1 MKRKNMISMVTS
13 LALVGVVA
21 VGGTLALLTEKSND
35 VTNTFSVGSAYQT
48 DALTLDEVAVKRD
61 TNLNNYGGY
70 VANPAADPT
79 RVQDGN
85 KYEDLVAKTTL
96 EKDPTFHLV
105 ANSPDSWIVAKVT
118 GIEAL
123 KRQGV
128 VIMGTTPAEE
138 GVASVSLAEGYAWV
152 KLNPDD
158 GTTTP
163 VADYANLTDGYYVF
177 NEKVVGGA
185 STDALFTNMYVKST
199 VNRPA
204 GAEPME
210 LTSIEV
216 TGVAVEALN
225 DTWAE
230 DSAAVIAQIKAD
242 KDLGDFFPAQ
252 G

>member
-35 VTNTFSVGSAYQT
+35 VTNTFSVGNAYQE

-61 TNLNNYGGY
+61 TGLDNYGGY
-70 VANPAADPT
+70 VANPDAIPT
-79 RVQDGN
+79 RVQGN
-85 KYEDLVAKTTL
+85 EYEGLVAKTTL

-118 GIEAL
+118 GIDDL
-123 KRQGV
+123 KKQGV

-138 GVASVSLAEGYAWV
+138 GVASVPLVDDYAWV
-152 KLNPDD
+152 KLNPGD

-163 VADYANLTDGYYVF
+163 VTDYANLTDGYYVF
-177 NEKVVGGA
+177 NEKVAGGA
-185 STDALFTNMYVKST
+185 STDALFTQMYVKST
-199 VNRPA
+199 VSRPV

-242 KDLGDFFPAQ
+242 KDLGNFFPAQ